1 MSGERKRGPKKE
13 QVLGTTRLKVVW
25 KLRAREKQKGRG
37 SIRKSQRA
45 FLRCKNFF
53 EQCKNYIGLCKK
65 YIGHCK
71 KNYLAVESYIGL
83 CKI

>member
-13 QVLGTTRLKVVW
+13 QVQDTRLKLVQ
-25 KLRAREKQKGRG
+25 KLRERNRKGEGASEKYNEHFYG
-37 SIRKSQRA
+37 
-45 FLRCKNFF
+45 CKNFF

-71 KNYLAVESYIGL
+71 KIYWAVESYIGL